1 MSETYGSERVATV
14 RAGEP
19 WLTAECRRL
28 VEQVRAGKRVM
39 ELAAEFGRTD
49 TAIRAR
55 CHMLLPPQR
64 RAERNSKRV
73 AVELLGLELHNDP
86 GYDWEQQLR
95 DHAAAAGKL
104 YWSEAMDEALLE
116 GWQRGASWEELVT
129 AIGATERE
137 MAQRL
142 KRRGLVASQQEI
154 VDRIGPIGY
163 ARNGQD
169 PTDLDDI
176 PLWVLVVSGLR
187 SQPPHVSLHTRR
199 SGAERTLSG
208 VVTQHLADG
217 GSTVD
222 LDITLVPR
230 TPTTR

>member
-73 AVELLGLELHNDP
+73 AVELLGLETRVSTLRTDP
-86 GYDWEQQLR
+86 WTV
-95 DHAAAAGKL
+95 
-104 YWSEAMDEALLE
+104 
-116 GWQRGASWEELVT
+116 GAS
-129 AIGATERE
+129 
-137 MAQRL
+137 
-142 KRRGLVASQQEI
+142 S
-154 VDRIGPIGY
+154 
-163 ARNGQD
+163 
-169 PTDLDDI
+169 
-176 PLWVLVVSGLR
+176 
-187 SQPPHVSLHTRR
+187 
-199 SGAERTLSG
+199 
-208 VVTQHLADG
+208 
-217 GSTVD
+217 
-222 LDITLVPR
+222 
-230 TPTTR
+230 